1 MCKEGS
7 GVPAAGSQVRGPEAQ
22 WSTYKQELLGR
33 LHGYHYRALGLEVF
47 KVLFCFVLFW
57 SCWVFVVMHRL
68 SLVAFLLW
76 ASLVVQLVKN
86 LPAVQETWVLSL
98 GWEDPLEKEMA
109 TYSSILAWR
118 ISWTEEL
125 GGLQSMGLQ
134 RVGHD

>member
-86 LPAVQETWVLSL
+86 PSANAGVVGSIPGSGGYPGQ
-98 GWEDPLEKEMA
+98 GNGKPLQ
-109 TYSSILAWR
+109 YSCLKNPMDREAW
-118 ISWTEEL
+118 
-125 GGLQSMGLQ
+125 
-134 RVGHD
+134 